1 MASLKLTTQIS
12 TSAAEFPSAG
22 PRRRPNFGGPVKNRV
37 GFRVYATQPDTEPDL
52 SVTVNGLKMPN
63 PFVIG
68 SGPPG
73 TNYKVMKRAFDDG
86 WGAVIAK
93 TVSLDAEKVVN
104 VTPRYAKL
112 RAEANGSALG
122 QVIGWQNIELISDRP
137 LETMLKE
144 FKQLKEEYP
153 DRILIASIMEEY
165 NKAAWE
171 ELIDRVEQT
180 GVDALEIN
188 FSCPHGMPERKMG
201 AAVGQD
207 CALLEEVCGWIN
219 AKATVPVWAKMTP
232 NITDITQPARISLQT
247 GCEGVSA
254 INTIMNIKMC
264 HFRYSTPG
272 GYSSKAVHPIALA
285 KVMNIAQMMKNEFG
299 EKDYSLSA
307 IGGVETGADAAEFI
321 LLGANTVQ
329 VCTGVMLHGYG
340 LVKKLCSELQ
350 VFMKK
355 HNFSSIEDF
364 RGVSLDYFT
373 THTDLVRRQQE
384 AIRERKA
391 VKKGLQSDK
400 DWTGDGFVQETDSMV
415 HSSPSLEILCNCKH
429 SSARMRVGVLWMR
442 WEHSV
447 SVGNIPGAWRAFWKC
462 EECPRGAKNCPEACG
477 TFQNILE
484 PVEGSGSMKNE
495 LE

>member
-1 MASLKLTTQIS
+1 MESLRFSAHIS
-12 TSAAEFPSAG
+12 TPAAYFAVT
-22 PRRRPNFGGPVKNRV
+22 RRAVLAPNRF
-37 GFRVYATQPDTEPDL
+37 GFRVSAQSEAAAEPDL

-73 TNYKVMKRAFDDG
+73 TNYTVMKRAFNEG

-93 TVSLDAEKVVN
+93 TVSLDSSKVVN
-104 VTPRYAKL
+104 VTPRYARL
-112 RAEANGSALG
+112 RAGANGSPKG
-122 QVIGWQNIELISDRP
+122 QIIGWQNIELISDRP

-180 GVDALEIN
+180 GIDAFEIN

-232 NITDITQPARISLQT
+232 NITDITQPARVSLQA
-247 GCEGVSA
+247 GCEGVAA
-254 INTIMNIKMC
+254 INTIMSVMGINLDTLRPEPC
-264 HFRYSTPG
+264 VEGYSTPG
-272 GYSSKAVHPIALA
+272 GYSAKAVHPIALA
-285 KVMNIAQMMKNEFG
+285 KVMSIAQMMKKEFAD
-299 EKDYSLSA
+299 KDVSLSA
-307 IGGVETGADAAEFI
+307 IGGVETGNDAAEFI

-329 VCTGVMLHGYG
+329 VCTGVMMHGYS
-340 LVKKLCSELQ
+340 LVKTLCSELQ
-350 VFMKK
+350 EFMKK

-364 RGVSLDYFT
+364 RGASLDYFT
-373 THTDLVRRQQE
+373 THMDLVARQQE

-391 VKKGLQSDK
+391 TKKGLQSDR
-400 DWTGDGFVQETDSMV
+400 DWTGDGFVKESESMV
-415 HSSPSLEILCNCKH
+415 SN
-429 SSARMRVGVLWMR
+429 
-442 WEHSV
+442 
-447 SVGNIPGAWRAFWKC
+447 
-462 EECPRGAKNCPEACG
+462 
-477 TFQNILE
+477 
-484 PVEGSGSMKNE
+484 
-495 LE
+495 

>member
-1 MASLKLTTQIS
+1 MASLGFTRQI
-12 TSAAEFPSAG
+12 TSSAIEFPATT
-22 PRRRPNFGGPVKNRV
+22 RRQRCGFSKNRI
-37 GFRVYATQPDTEPDL
+37 GFRILCSENQVSSTEPDL

-73 TNYKVMKRAFDDG
+73 TNYTVMKRAFDEG

-93 TVSLDAEKVVN
+93 TVSLDAAKVVN

-112 RAEANGSALG
+112 RAAGVNGSAKG
-122 QVIGWQNIELISDRP
+122 QIIGWQNIELISDRP

-165 NKAAWE
+165 SKAGWE
-171 ELIDRVEQT
+171 ELIDRVEQS

-247 GCEGVSA
+247 GCEGVAA
-254 INTIMNIKMC
+254 INTIMSVMGINLDTLRPEPC
-264 HFRYSTPG
+264 VEGYSTPG

-285 KVMNIAQMMKNEFG
+285 KVMSIAQMMKKEFG
-299 EKDYSLSA
+299 DKKDHYSLSA
-307 IGGVETGADAAEFI
+307 IGGVETGGDAAEFI

-329 VCTGVMLHGYG
+329 VCTGVMMHGYG

-350 VFMKK
+350 DFMKK
-355 HNFSSIEDF
+355 HNFSSIEEF

-384 AIRERKA
+384 AYRERKA
-391 VKKGLQSDK
+391 IKKGLQSDK
-400 DWTGDGFVQETDSMV
+400 DWTGDGFVNETESMV
-415 HSSPSLEILCNCKH
+415 SN
-429 SSARMRVGVLWMR
+429 
-442 WEHSV
+442 
-447 SVGNIPGAWRAFWKC
+447 
-462 EECPRGAKNCPEACG
+462 
-477 TFQNILE
+477 
-484 PVEGSGSMKNE
+484 
-495 LE
+495 